1 MPLRALFLNTAELLD
16 RWWDGAEPH
25 LQRVVSGATHGEFL
39 TQDIYALVKE
49 GRMHLAIVLDV
60 DSVVLAMAFEFVLY
74 PRMTACNIVALGG
87 SRLKEIEAAFFV
99 AFRDWCKSAGI
110 TVIEA
115 SCSSSMS
122 EKLRR
127 FGFEK
132 TYEVVR
138 YELLT

>member
-1 MPLRALFLNTAELLD
+1 MPLRALFLNTPDLIDEWFDKAQ
-16 RWWDGAEPH
+16 PH
-25 LQRVVSGATHGEFL
+25 FQRVVSEAARGEFD
-39 TQDIYALVKE
+39 TDDIYRLAKDKAMHIALCID
-49 GRMHLAIVLDV
+49 GAD
-60 DSVVLAMAFEFVLY
+60 VVLALAFEFVFY
-74 PRMTACNIVALGG
+74 PRKTACNIVALGG
-87 SRLKEIEAAFFV
+87 SRLKEAEHNFFV
-99 AFRDWCKSAGI
+99 AFKSWCYNMGV

-138 YELLT
+138 HELSP